1 MDNLDLL
8 IAKLVASQSQDEKLA
23 VYQQWSTTYDED
35 LIQRGYIAPAR
46 SVELFKQY
54 IQTNHLSPTKI
65 YDAGCGTGKVGA
77 LLALQGF
84 QNNIHGA
91 DYSPAMLQVAECSQ
105 NYQTLQSA
113 NYLETI
119 KVETNSFAAA
129 ICVGVYSREFSKP
142 GGGIGFLSE
151 LVRIVGPNGIIVFT
165 CRPTHY
171 ENYCEIDLNE
181 IINSGTAKV
190 LYQKLETYM
199 TETQSQAWYIVL
211 QVSQSNS
218 PQSNSPPSNSP
229 QTKATQSISTQP
241 ITLSP
246 ESTLSPLPLHERVS
260 ILLHAYLK
268 SLSDRSHPVV
278 SLSSPPELQSIFSAA
293 GIPCPLPS
301 NAQPHTD
308 DILMEAVKIILQKS
322 VRTGH
327 PQFYNQLFGRVN
339 LISLAGDWISTAT
352 NTNGHTFEAAPV
364 ATLLEAEVLLKFAT
378 VIGGNYVEQGHD
390 GLLVC

>member
-1 MDNLDLL
+1 MDNKSNNLDQL
-8 IAKLVASQSQDEKLA
+8 ITKLVASQSQDEKLA
-23 VYQQWSTTYDED
+23 VYQQWSTTYDDD
-35 LIQRGYIAPAR
+35 LLKRGYIAPA
-46 SVELFKQY
+46 
-54 IQTNHLSPTKI
+54 P
-65 YDAGCGTGKVGA
+65 
-77 LLALQGF
+77 
-84 QNNIHGA
+84 
-91 DYSPAMLQVAECSQ
+91 
-105 NYQTLQSA
+105 
-113 NYLETI
+113 
-119 KVETNSFAAA
+119 
-129 ICVGVYSREFSKP
+129 
-142 GGGIGFLSE
+142 
-151 LVRIVGPNGIIVFT
+151 
-165 CRPTHY
+165 
-171 ENYCEIDLNE
+171 
-181 IINSGTAKV
+181 
-190 LYQKLETYM
+190 
-199 TETQSQAWYIVL
+199 
-211 QVSQSNS
+211 
-218 PQSNSPPSNSP
+218 
-229 QTKATQSISTQP
+229 STQP
-241 ITLSP
+241 ITLS
-246 ESTLSPLPLHERVS
+246 SKATLSPLPLHERVS

-364 ATLLEAEVLLKFAT
+364 ATLLEAEVLLKFAN